1 VSSWYAATAMLMLFT
16 TASSVLY
23 LKKSSKIALWV

>member
-1 VSSWYAATAMLMLFT
+1 VSSWYVATAMLILFT

-23 LKKSSKIALWV
+23 LKKSSKVPLWV